1 MPGPFPGASLSKIID
16 LGKLKMEFESYT
28 ADIKHI
34 AIEGVIGAGKTSL
47 TLKLAKLL
55 KAKAVLEKF
64 EENPFLEKFYDDM
77 EHYAFQTQMFF
88 LLSRY
93 RQQQELTQLDLFEQ
107 MIVSDYMFEK
117 DKIFAYLNLQDD
129 ELRLYETL
137 VGLLEKTV
145 PKPDLAVYL
154 QCNVEHLM
162 ANIKKRG
169 RKIERSMSSE
179 YIQSLNEAYNYFFFR
194 YKSSPLLIVNADQI
208 DFVNNEKDFEQLA
221 NEILKPRKVAEYYSP
236 ILKQC

>member
-1 MPGPFPGASLSKIID
+1 
-16 LGKLKMEFESYT
+16 MEFGDYT
-28 ADIKHI
+28 NDIRHI

-55 KAKAVLEKF
+55 KGRAVLEKF
-64 EENPFLEKFYDDM
+64 EENPFLEKFYDDI

-93 RQQQELTQLDLFEQ
+93 KQQQELAQMDLFEQ
-107 MIVSDYMFEK
+107 VIVSDYMFEK

-137 VGLLEKTV
+137 VNLLERTI
-145 PKPDLAVYL
+145 PKPDLVVYL
-154 QCNVEHLM
+154 QCNVERLM

-169 RKIERSMSSE
+169 RKFERSISAE

-208 DFVNNEKDFEQLA
+208 DFVNSEKDFEKLA
-221 NEILKPRKVAEYYSP
+221 AEILRPRKVAEYYNP
-236 ILKQC
+236 LH